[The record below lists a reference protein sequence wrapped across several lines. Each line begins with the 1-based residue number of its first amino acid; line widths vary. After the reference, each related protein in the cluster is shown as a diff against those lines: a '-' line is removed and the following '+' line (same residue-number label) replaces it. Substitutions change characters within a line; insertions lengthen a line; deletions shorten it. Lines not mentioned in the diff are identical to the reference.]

1 MLNTFGMAV
10 NTLLSLFNFNSSK
23 LPQVALFHLLAHL
36 ICKQLHATEFTLIQI
51 CKFFTECIYYIFF
64 GKGQSVV
71 ETYLGIIC
79 FSYGNHSV

>member
-51 CKFFTECIYYIFF
+51 CKFFTECIYYIFLA
-64 GKGQSVV
+64 KAKA
-71 ETYLGIIC
+71 
-79 FSYGNHSV
+79 H